1 MKCTKMRKLGAKE
14 KPSCSISL
22 EQALELKV
30 IGQDHWILSMCVWE
44 RGEEKEGHEKT
55 FLLTFCTICCLAINI
70 ELGID
75 NGRLRKI
82 TFKIFLYLLHFT
94 LSLLRL
100 HSESP
105 GGKKTKQKTSS
116 QMDRHGGL
124 YIWQWLHSWSW
135 KWVRIVC

>member
-1 MKCTKMRKLGAKE
+1 MNFEYVCMR
-14 KPSCSISL
+14 
-22 EQALELKV
+22 
-30 IGQDHWILSMCVWE
+30 E

-124 YIWQWLHSWSW
+124 YI
-135 KWVRIVC
+135 

>member
-1 MKCTKMRKLGAKE
+1 MNFEYVCMR
-14 KPSCSISL
+14 
-22 EQALELKV
+22 
-30 IGQDHWILSMCVWE
+30 E

-105 GGKKTKQKTSS
+105 GGKKPNKNIIPNGQTWRLVHLTVTTLLKLEMS
-116 QMDRHGGL
+116 QDCMLVFGGVL
-124 YIWQWLHSWSW
+124 LSC
-135 KWVRIVC
+135 K